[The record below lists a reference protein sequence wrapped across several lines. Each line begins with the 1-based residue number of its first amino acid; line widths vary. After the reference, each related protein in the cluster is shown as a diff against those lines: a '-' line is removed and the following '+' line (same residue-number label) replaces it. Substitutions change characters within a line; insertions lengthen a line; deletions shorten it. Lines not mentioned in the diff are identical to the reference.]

1 MWRLALYTVILV
13 AVLFLAGGLLHG
25 SIPGVAAAL
34 LLAGLVAGWA
44 VLRLD
49 GFGLRAMGVH
59 AGPGVTRECGVGLGL
74 GVGVALAPVVLMA
87 AAGAVTWT
95 TESGSAG
102 AWLGSAVWALGFFA
116 LPAAAEEVVFRG
128 YPLQALAE
136 LWGPAAAVGLTSV
149 GFGLLHLGN
158 PGAGTVEA
166 ANVTVAGL
174 FLGALVVRTGSLWLA
189 SGAHL
194 GWNWAHGFLA
204 DLPVSGLDLVDA
216 PGVVARVRG
225 EAWLGGGEFGPEGS
239 LATTAVGLAA
249 AAWAW
254 WTPRLRPSRALDGV
268 RLLAPL
274 RRVRD
279 DGRRGGGTTPPGKDR
294 EITERDTDDGKG
306 P

>member
-1 MWRLALYTVILV
+1 VWRLFLYGVVLV
-13 AVLFLAGGLLHG
+13 GTFFLAGGLLATG
-25 SIPGVAAAL
+25 LGGGSSIPGLGAAL
-34 LLAGLVAGWA
+34 LLAGLVAGSA
-44 VLRLD
+44 LLRVDDLD
-49 GFGLRAMGVH
+49 PRALGLH
-59 AGPGVTRECGVGLGL
+59 AGPGVMQESGVGLGL
-74 GVGVALAPVVLMA
+74 GVGVALAAVVAMA

-95 TESGSAG
+95 VESVSPG
-102 AWLGSAVWALGFFA
+102 AWLGSAMMALGFFA

-136 LWGPAAAVGLTSV
+136 AWGPAAAVGVTSV

-174 FLGALVVRTGSLWLA
+174 VLGALVVRTGSLWLA

-216 PGVVARVRG
+216 PGVVARVR
-225 EAWLGGGEFGPEGS
+225 EDAWMGGGGFGPEGS

-249 AAWAW
+249 AAWTW
-254 WTPRLRPSRALDGV
+254 WTPRLRPSPALEDV
-268 RLLAPL
+268 RLLMRL
-274 RRVRD
+274 RRVRA
-279 DGRRGGGTTPPGKDR
+279 GPSGQGS
-294 EITERDTDDGKG
+294 ENAERHTDQGEG
-306 P
+306 A